1 MNYLNIR
8 KLHYKTQR
16 KIHLTLNAS
25 LDDWLFSPYHCL
37 KTRFFIELS
46 SLFVFFMQHTPIRPN
61 FLTIL
66 YVISGIVGAV
76 LLGSLEKNLI
86 VVGVIVFFMCGILDW
101 MDGLLARVTKKKSTL
116 GNVLD
121 AWAGDVVA
129 FSFIIGLGMYVFNAT
144 QEIHFLYLMVII
156 IAIKALDLKD
166 FCYRWLVYE
175 FYKNS
180 KLRNKKNKKKIK
192 SNIDD
197 QNFSKG
203 LVFLKRFFQSFL
215 DNRARTIDGIGLII
229 LIELTYDKIILTNFI
244 YYLFLLKI
252 LAIFVGGLYI
262 VFFKDFAKKI
272 NSSFN

>member
-86 VVGVIVFFMCGILDW
+86 VVGVIVFFMCGILDGW
-101 MDGLLARVTKKKSTL
+101 TAS
-116 GNVLD
+116 
-121 AWAGDVVA
+121 
-129 FSFIIGLGMYVFNAT
+129 
-144 QEIHFLYLMVII
+144 
-156 IAIKALDLKD
+156 
-166 FCYRWLVYE
+166 
-175 FYKNS
+175 
-180 KLRNKKNKKKIK
+180 K
-192 SNIDD
+192 SN
-197 QNFSKG
+197 
-203 LVFLKRFFQSFL
+203 
-215 DNRARTIDGIGLII
+215 
-229 LIELTYDKIILTNFI
+229 
-244 YYLFLLKI
+244 
-252 LAIFVGGLYI
+252 
-262 VFFKDFAKKI
+262 
-272 NSSFN
+272 